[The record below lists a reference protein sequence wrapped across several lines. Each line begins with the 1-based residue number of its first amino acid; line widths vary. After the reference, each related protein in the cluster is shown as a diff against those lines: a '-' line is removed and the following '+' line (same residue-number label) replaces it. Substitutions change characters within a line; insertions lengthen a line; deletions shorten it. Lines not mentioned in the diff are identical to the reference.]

1 MNLPRSD
8 FRGRSILILEL
19 NSLAKNL
26 KKFVN
31 PKFTRTAPLDQ
42 LRQLLERHRDELI
55 GFDLDILDGEPDMA
69 REAIEVFFARGEDD
83 YPSGLIADLHRIAE
97 LGDRTGCEVIGQQ
110 ARRFGVTLPR
120 PQGPAAGRDDPK
132 HVALWTFLEAPE
144 VFEAAAAAVAFHR
157 KTGVCE
163 FAGQEVGVEAQVEED
178 TLAAFERTVAKI
190 FDAERCSG
198 YCQVDWHEDGGEI
211 ILNVAHGAP
220 VTSTPIIEEGAE
232 RVITFRAAIYA
243 HLSYSSVEGRL
254 KVAGVPSARRGEVAE
269 IFAAAM
275 LDRPGFFAGP
285 EAQRLYTLDSIE
297 RQWPVFKM
305 KDRFDPAIRHVRI
318 IEAQVEQRTLDLFGK
333 PGKAEGSMIARDSQD
348 CALQRLREMCPTIE
362 FSSGVWRLAQV
373 VLRVQI
379 ETGTSRRASVT
390 VKLRPAAAAT
400 FKRQRFE
407 GQIME
412 LLRRNGFCHARI
424 ADQSAVAAE

>member
-31 PKFTRTAPLDQ
+31 PTFTRTVPLDQ
-42 LRQLLERHRDELI
+42 LRRLLERHRNELVD
-55 GFDLDILDGEPDMA
+55 FDLDIFDGEPDIA
-69 REAIEVFFARGEDD
+69 RRAMESFFARAEGD
-83 YPSGLIADLHRIAE
+83 YPPRLIGDLHRIAE
-97 LGDRTGCEVIGQQ
+97 LGDHAGFELICQQ
-110 ARRFGVTLPR
+110 ARRFAVTMPS
-120 PQGPAAGRDDPK
+120 PASGPSRDDPK
-132 HVALWTFLEAPE
+132 HLALWAFLDAQE
-144 VFEAAAAAVAFHR
+144 VFETAIILVTYFR
-157 KTGVCE
+157 KTGVAE
-163 FAGQEVGVEAQVEED
+163 FAGQETGAEAQLDEEA
-178 TLAAFERTVAKI
+178 LKAFETSVM
-190 FDAERCSG
+190 
-198 YCQVDWHEDGGEI
+198 QVFEADRLGGFCEVSWHEDDGEI
-211 ILNVAHGAP
+211 VLVVTHCAP
-220 VTSTPIIEEGAE
+220 FTSIPIIEEGRE
-232 RVITFRAAIYA
+232 RVITVQGSVYA

-254 KVAGVPSARRGEVAE
+254 KILGVPKARHADVAE
-269 IFAAAM
+269 RFAAF
-275 LDRPGFFAGP
+275 LLGRPGFFAGP
-285 EAQRLYTLDSIE
+285 QAQRLYTLASVE
-297 RQWPVFKM
+297 RQWPAFKVTHL
-305 KDRFDPAIRHVRI
+305 FDPAIRHVRI
-318 IEAQVEQRTLDLFGK
+318 IEAQVEQRTLDLFGE
-333 PGKAEGSMIARDSQD
+333 PGKAEGSIIARDSQN
-348 CALQRLREMCPTIE
+348 CALKRLHEMCPTIE
-362 FSSGVWRLAQV
+362 FSSGVWRLAQI